1 MLIGLFMILLVSRRL
16 LLSMNSNTKPE
27 NPDFMRVF
35 GLNFFLWFYS
45 GSKIFRKPHEQRWF
59 SECLFYKNLILKAFL
74 NNLEKSIVYYTQ
86 MLL

>member
-35 GLNFFLWFYS
+35 GLDFFLWCSF
-45 GSKIFRKPHEQRWF
+45 GALFSKTVRTRWKMGDMTDRLDKLLL
-59 SECLFYKNLILKAFL
+59 CLLVIKMKRHLAYM
-74 NNLEKSIVYYTQ
+74 T
-86 MLL
+86 